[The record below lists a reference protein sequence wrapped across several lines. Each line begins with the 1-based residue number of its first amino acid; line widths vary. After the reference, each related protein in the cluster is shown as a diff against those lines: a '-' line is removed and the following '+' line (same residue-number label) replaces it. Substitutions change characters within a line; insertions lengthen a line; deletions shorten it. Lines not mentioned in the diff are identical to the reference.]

1 MGRTHAQCL
10 VLNPRVRL
18 VGIADADPVAAQ
30 RHAGELGLKVPV
42 AASLGQMLEEVESM
56 AVDLC
61 LPTDLHRSQAQV
73 AFDHGRHVFCEKP
86 LALTSPDAEAMVRGA
101 EKAGVFLMVGHCL
114 RFWPEYRELER
125 LVRSREFGALKA
137 LTMRR
142 SSGRPDYAANNWTA
156 DSRRCLGAALDL
168 HIHDADFLHHLLGL
182 PRAVTSRGVRY
193 GSGWDHIETLYDYGG
208 PCVSAGGGWDYPSRW
223 GFRMEYHATF
233 EGGALNFDSCLSP
246 ALHKCAAEGR
256 PVPVKLPAGPVAAPA
271 GLVAY
276 AEELDY
282 FCVHIASGVPPKIAN
297 GVQAAESL
305 RLVLAEIQSA
315 ETGQTVKL

>member
-1 MGRTHAQCL
+1 
-10 VLNPRVRL
+10 
-18 VGIADADPVAAQ
+18 
-30 RHAGELGLKVPV
+30 
-42 AASLGQMLEEVESM
+42 MLEEVESM